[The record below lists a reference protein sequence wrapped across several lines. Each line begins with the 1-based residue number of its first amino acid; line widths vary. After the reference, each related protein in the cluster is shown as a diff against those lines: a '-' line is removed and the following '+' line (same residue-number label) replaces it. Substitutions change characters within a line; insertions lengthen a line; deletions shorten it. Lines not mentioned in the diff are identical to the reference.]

1 MGIDELRKYINII
14 NEGIQE
20 SSQTILNET
29 VRTSTEGYCVREKW
43 AEPTKVSPEE
53 KGKYKGWSL
62 AELRKAY
69 NALKSRGPHKKGS
82 PELGR
87 LRELAF
93 AIRAKTGWGKV
104 KENVPEKTYDISE
117 GKVEEK
123 WDAKMKTAKKDI
135 GKWEGYSVADL
146 KKRKKR
152 LMDKESRT
160 AAEQKE
166 VKQINFAIRAK
177 TGWGK
182 ISEKDKCPS
191 K

>member
-1 MGIDELRKYINII
+1 MKIDDLRKYINII
-14 NEGIQE
+14 NEGIQGVD
-20 SSQTILNET
+20 QQVLNET
-29 VRTSTEGYCVREKW
+29 VRASTEEYHVEEKW
-43 AEPTKVSPEE
+43 GKPTVVPKEE
-53 KGKYKGWSL
+53 RGKYKGWSL

-69 NALKSRGPHKKGS
+69 NALKDKGPHKKGS

-104 KENVPEKTYDISE
+104 KEEEKTYDISE
-117 GKVEEK
+117 AAVKEK

-146 KKRKKR
+146 KKRKKS

-177 TGWGK
+177 TSWGK
-182 ISEKDKCPS
+182 ISEKNGCPT